1 MLNKY
6 EVFVQVA
13 ETRNLTKVA
22 ERYHYSQSAI
32 SHALRALEEEI
43 GLPLV
48 HRAKNGITLTKYG
61 EELLPDFR
69 RIVCS
74 RERLL
79 QKAARHTACRS
90 LYECIDALDS
100 GRCRKVRSGIPQH
113 PADSISQ
120 QL

>member
-48 HRAKNGITLTKYG
+48 HRAKSGITLTK
-61 EELLPDFR
+61 
-69 RIVCS
+69 
-74 RERLL
+74 
-79 QKAARHTACRS
+79 
-90 LYECIDALDS
+90 
-100 GRCRKVRSGIPQH
+100 
-113 PADSISQ
+113 
-120 QL
+120 

>member
-22 ERYHYSQSAI
+22 ERYHYSQFAI

-79 QKAARHTACRS
+79 QKADQFRGLRRGSVRRLAPWCSPLAVCR
-90 LYECIDALDS
+90 
-100 GRCRKVRSGIPQH
+100 P
-113 PADSISQ
+113 PPP
-120 QL
+120 

>member
-43 GLPLV
+43 GPVSYTHL
-48 HRAKNGITLTKYG
+48 
-61 EELLPDFR
+61 
-69 RIVCS
+69 
-74 RERLL
+74 ERP
-79 QKAARHTACRS
+79 RN
-90 LYECIDALDS
+90 
-100 GRCRKVRSGIPQH
+100 RKR
-113 PADSISQ
+113 
-120 QL
+120 